1 MSLNKIITKQEKIQ
15 KIKNKNYL
23 NIIKSHISVDEI
35 DSNPLI
41 KDIVK
46 RIKKIKLNHLT
57 NSKPH
62 LTPIKDTKNE
72 KEIKLVD
79 NIDSFRKIYYEY
91 NLNQKVPKNNEQKV
105 YTGQKNYNFS
115 KLYNIVKGRNNLEQK
130 EMLEEI
136 EGIYK
141 KSDFSLPNIDKNLF
155 NRNLLLLNENNIK
168 NSIEYNLTT
177 DKSNKNSLS
186 FLKKI
191 HKSINDQI
199 VGKSNIFSKQK
210 DSDIK
215 NNYYITNN
223 IYKKDKEK
231 VPESRKYINSIKE
244 TINDIDDLDYFFD
257 SNNKEYFNYLK
268 NPDSIKNSK
277 ISTRVNS
284 SHLDFPCQNNNNID
298 IYKLKLKDKIK
309 NNKSCSDINNN
320 NSIKSINDMNIYN
333 VNSFK
338 KKFIKEKKLF
348 NNKSTNNINNIND
361 KNDKTNNLIRIK
373 KLYLN
378 GEIKVPLKKKFLDL
392 KIQTNEKILPLPTN
406 KRISIDIKKN
416 KRTSFDNLSFEKLI
430 KLLPK
435 SNMRASMPFSKRQKS
450 ILRKSKSELELLYDK
465 VKKKKDS
472 LDADNLIKKYL
483 KNKNYNIEPKISHI
497 DVCNYYQ
504 NIRDH
509 ILGNDYF
516 RKYIRLKKKS
526 GYEES
531 NYESIKKDYDNSLN
545 KLNNIADDVNKVI
558 SNL

>member
-62 LTPIKDTKNE
+62 LTPIKDIKNE

-115 KLYNIVKGRNNLEQK
+115 KLYNIVKERNNLEQK

-320 NSIKSINDMNIYN
+320 NSIKSINDINIYN

-338 KKFIKEKKLF
+338 KKFIIEKKLF
-348 NNKSTNNINNIND
+348 NNNSTNNINNIND

-392 KIQTNEKILPLPTN
+392 KIQTNEKILPLPNN
-406 KRISIDIKKN
+406 KRISIDIKNN

-531 NYESIKKDYDNSLN
+531 NYEGVKKDYDNSLN
-545 KLNNIADDVNKVI
+545 KLNNIDDDVNKVI

>member
-115 KLYNIVKGRNNLEQK
+115 KLYNIVKERNNLEQK

-191 HKSINDQI
+191 NKSINDQI

-284 SHLDFPCQNNNNID
+284 SHLDFPSQKNNNID

-320 NSIKSINDMNIYN
+320 NSIKSINDINIYN

-338 KKFIKEKKLF
+338 KKFIKEKKFF

-361 KNDKTNNLIRIK
+361 KSDKTNNLIRIK

-392 KIQTNEKILPLPTN
+392 KIQTNEKILPLPNN
-406 KRISIDIKKN
+406 KRISIDIKNN

-504 NIRDH
+504 DIRDH

-531 NYESIKKDYDNSLN
+531 NYGSIKKDYDNSLN

>member
-191 HKSINDQI
+191 NKSINDQI

-284 SHLDFPCQNNNNID
+284 SHLDFPSQKNNNID

-320 NSIKSINDMNIYN
+320 NSIKSINDINIYN
-333 VNSFK
+333 INSFK